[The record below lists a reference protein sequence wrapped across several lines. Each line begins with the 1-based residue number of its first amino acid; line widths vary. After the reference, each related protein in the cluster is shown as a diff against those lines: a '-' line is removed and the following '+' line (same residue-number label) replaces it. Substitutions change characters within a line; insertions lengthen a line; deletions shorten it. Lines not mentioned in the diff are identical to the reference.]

1 MHLVEIRPGRFMMGS
16 PASEVGR
23 CDNETQHEVAISKAF
38 WLGQTPVTQVQWEA
52 VMGTQPSYY
61 CGNPNHPV
69 EKVSWQDAT
78 AFCRCLSEATG
89 MAFRLPTEAEWEY
102 ACRAG
107 TAATYS
113 FGDDP
118 SSLGENAWFED
129 NSGGSTNPVAM
140 KKSNRW
146 GLYDMH
152 GNVWEWCSKTIRSM
166 RRQTL
171 KARRAA
177 CTEWCVAGAGST
189 APWRVE
195 QRDASMMSPAVA
207 LMPSDFV
214 SRDLHE
220 SQLPS
225 FLPSKR
231 RSGSL
236 TNRQI
241 GAKSPRNGS
250 TWSLVGSGNGL
261 LGPARGPQTG
271 VRDGRVQS
279 QVQWPEEAG
288 ASSPILHSRGGHL
301 PEVRDVERAGR
312 EILRR
317 LRDKPVRAVPGM
329 RT

>member
-1 MHLVEIRPGRFMMGS
+1 MMGS

-69 EKVSWQDAT
+69 EKISWQDAT

-152 GNVWEWCSKTIRSM
+152 GNVWEWCSDWYEDYSLNAATDPEGPKSGLYRVVRGGSWINSSM
-166 RRQTL
+166 ACRA
-171 KARRAA
+171 ARRIN
-177 CTEWCVAGAGST
+177 
-189 APWRVE
+189 
-195 QRDASMMSPAVA
+195 D
-207 LMPSDFV
+207 
-214 SRDLHE
+214 
-220 SQLPS
+220 
-225 FLPSKR
+225 
-231 RSGSL
+231 
-236 TNRQI
+236 
-241 GAKSPRNGS
+241 
-250 TWSLVGSGNGL
+250 
-261 LGPARGPQTG
+261 
-271 VRDGRVQS
+271 
-279 QVQWPEEAG
+279 
-288 ASSPILHSRGGHL
+288 
-301 PEVRDVERAGR
+301 
-312 EILRR
+312 
-317 LRDKPVRAVPGM
+317 VPGGCTHALGF
-329 RT
+329 RVARSP